1 MSIESALQLAR
12 EHDVKYVDIMFG
24 DMFGTLQHFTVPAS
38 RLDSD
43 LFEEGLAFDGSS
55 VRGWKSID
63 KSDMNIKPVPDT
75 AFIDPFRE
83 QPTICFFGDIYEP
96 RTGQRYDRDPRSIAH
111 KALGYLSASGIGDM
125 AYFGPEPEFFV
136 FDGIR
141 YASDPGG
148 AFYEI
153 DSVEAPWT
161 TGRDDGYNLGHKIK
175 HKHGYFPATPQDTL
189 MDVRSE
195 MTTNMMAMGLEVE
208 LHHHEVATAGQCEIG
223 TKFGTIITAG
233 DQVHKYKYAVKN
245 TAFQH
250 GKTATFMPK
259 PIYGDNG
266 SGMHCHMSIWKD
278 GTNTFAGDTY
288 AKLSQNALYAI
299 GGILKHGR
307 SIQAFT
313 NPSANSYRRLVP
325 GYEAP
330 VNLAYSATN
339 RSASV
344 RIPHVNGD
352 KARRFE
358 FRCPDSSGSPYLATA
373 AILMAAIDGIK
384 NEIDPGQPLDKNI
397 YDLPPEEL
405 AEIPSTCKSLEEA
418 IEALEGDHDWLTAG
432 DVFTKDTLES
442 YIDFKKEVEIEPLKL
457 RPNPYEFTLYYDA

>member
-1 MSIESALQLAR
+1 MSIETALQLAR

-24 DMFGTLQHFTVPAS
+24 DMFGTLQHFTVPAT

-63 KSDMNIKPVPDT
+63 KSDMNIKPDPDSG
-75 AFIDPFRE
+75 FIDPFRE

-96 RTGQRYDRDPRSIAH
+96 RTGQRYDRDPRSIAY
-111 KALGYLSASGIGDM
+111 KALSYLNSSGLGDM
-125 AYFGPEPEFFV
+125 AFFGPEPEFFI

-141 YASDPGG
+141 YASDVSG

-161 TGRDDGYNLGHKIK
+161 SGRDDGYNLGHKIR
-175 HKHGYFPATPQDTL
+175 HKHGYFPTTPQDTL
-189 MDVRSE
+189 MDLRSE
-195 MTTNMMAMGLEVE
+195 ITTNMMTMGLEIE

-223 TKFGTIITAG
+223 TKFGTIITAA

-259 PIYGDNG
+259 PMFGDNG
-266 SGMHCHMSIWKD
+266 SGMHCHLSIWK
-278 GTNTFAGDTY
+278 GGKNLFAGDQY
-288 AKLSQNALYAI
+288 AKLSQTALYAI
-299 GGILKHGR
+299 GGVLKHGR
-307 SIQAFT
+307 SIQALT

-358 FRCPDSSGSPYLATA
+358 FRCPDSSGSPYLAFA

-384 NEIDPGQPLDKNI
+384 NEIDPGDPLDKNI

-405 AEIPSTCKSLEEA
+405 AGIPSTCKNLEEA
-418 IEALEGDHDWLTAG
+418 IEELEADNDWLTAG
-432 DVFTKDTLES
+432 DVFTPEMLEG
-442 YIDFKKEVEIEPLKL
+442 YLDYKKSVEVEPLKL
-457 RPNPYEFTLYYDA
+457 RPNPYEFYLYYDA